1 MLKEF
6 FWKGQGDVW
15 IEQSISKEIPLW
27 QGYKKLMISGDPSK
41 LARVLS
47 MGQIIVRVSAEG
59 ILLEG
64 QGDVWIEQSIVKE
77 ISLWQGYK
85 KLMIASGLSKLARVL
100 LMGQK
105 IVCASAEEILL
116 QDNYRLKEN
125 YKEKVKKKLM
135 Y

>member
-1 MLKEF
+1 MIVGGPSKLARVLWMKQIVRASAEGILLE
-6 FWKGQGDVW
+6 GQGDVW

-27 QGYKKLMISGDPSK
+27 QGYKKSMIASGPSK

-47 MGQIIVRVSAEG
+47 
-59 ILLEG
+59 
-64 QGDVWIEQSIVKE
+64 
-77 ISLWQGYK
+77 
-85 KLMIASGLSKLARVL
+85 
-100 LMGQK
+100 MGQK

-125 YKEKVKKKLM
+125 YKEKAMKKLI

>member
-27 QGYKKLMISGDPSK
+27 QGYKKSMIAGGSSK
-41 LARVLS
+41 LARILS
-47 MGQIIVRVSAEG
+47 MMQ
-59 ILLEG
+59 
-64 QGDVWIEQSIVKE
+64 
-77 ISLWQGYK
+77 
-85 KLMIASGLSKLARVL
+85 
-100 LMGQK
+100 
-105 IVCASAEEILL
+105 IVCASAEEILS
-116 QDNYRLKEN
+116 QDNYCLKEN

>member
-1 MLKEF
+1 M
-6 FWKGQGDVW
+6 W

-27 QGYKKLMISGDPSK
+27 QGYKKSMIAGGPSK

-47 MGQIIVRVSAEG
+47 MGQI
-59 ILLEG
+59 
-64 QGDVWIEQSIVKE
+64 
-77 ISLWQGYK
+77 
-85 KLMIASGLSKLARVL
+85 AR
-100 LMGQK
+100 
-105 IVCASAEEILL
+105 ASAEEILL